1 MMGGKSSKGKKKT
14 ESGSTS
20 SPSTPVQIKINSAYI
35 EDLSSYE
42 RACSEDPKLESF
54 DSALHARTNRVIN
67 KLASG
72 VEIKSLSFDSLREV
86 TQCLLDM
93 NQDVVKVI
101 LQDKEDI
108 WNNQDLFSL
117 VNMYFD
123 STAKTMDFCS
133 ELENCLNRA
142 RRSQVIIQFAVKQF
156 EEEAVNGDSNENRK
170 YEKTLEELKRFK
182 LAGDPFSKEFF
193 DLFDSVH
200 KHQVLMLEELH
211 KLKRKLDK
219 RLGNIKTWKR
229 VSNMVFVTAFISVLI
244 FSVVAAAV
252 AAPPVVAAIAGA
264 LAVPVGS
271 VGKWCNTLWTKYEK
285 VVRGQKEIITS
296 IRIGT
301 YVSVKEMD
309 NISVLVRKVEVEIES
324 LLKKAEFAVT
334 EEKCVS
340 LAIDEIKKKLD
351 VFTET
356 IEELGKHA
364 NKYCSDV
371 TKARTVILQ
380 RIIRYP
386 TGSTSEEATWAEM
399 MP

>member
-1 MMGGKSSKGKKKT
+1 MMGGKSSKSKKNV
-14 ESGSTS
+14 EFG
-20 SPSTPVQIKINSAYI
+20 SPSTPVQIKINSAYT
-35 EDLSSYE
+35 EHLSSYE

-54 DSALHARTNRVIN
+54 DAVLHERTNRVIN

-72 VEIKSLSFDSLREV
+72 VEVKSLSFDSLREV

-117 VNMYFD
+117 VNLYFE

-133 ELENCLNRA
+133 EFENCLNRA
-142 RRSQVIIQFAVKQF
+142 RRSQLIIQFAVKQF
-156 EEEAVNGDSNENRK
+156 EEEEAEISINGDNENRK
-170 YEKTLEELKRFK
+170 YEKTLDELKRFK
-182 LAGDPFSKEFF
+182 
-193 DLFDSVH
+193 
-200 KHQVLMLEELH
+200 
-211 KLKRKLDK
+211 
-219 RLGNIKTWKR
+219 I
-229 VSNMVFVTAFISVLI
+229 
-244 FSVVAAAV
+244 AAAV
-252 AAPPVVAAIAGA
+252 AAPPLVIAIAGA

-271 VGKWCNTLWTKYEK
+271 VGKWCNSLWTKYEK
-285 VVRGQKEIITS
+285 VVRGQKDIITS

-301 YVSVKEMD
+301 YISVKEMD
-309 NISVLVRKVEVEIES
+309 NISILVRKVEVEIES

-334 EEKCVS
+334 EEKVVR

-364 NKYCSDV
+364 GKYCSDV

-386 TGSTSEEATWAEM
+386 TGSTSEEATWSEM
-399 MP
+399 IS

>member
-1 MMGGKSSKGKKKT
+1 MMGGKSSKSKKNV
-14 ESGSTS
+14 EFG
-20 SPSTPVQIKINSAYI
+20 SPSTPVQIKINSEYT
-35 EDLSSYE
+35 EHLSSYE

-54 DSALHARTNRVIN
+54 DSALHERTNRVIN

-117 VNMYFD
+117 VNLYFE

-142 RRSQVIIQFAVKQF
+142 RRSQVIIQFAVNQF
-156 EEEAVNGDSNENRK
+156 EEENEDKENRK

-182 LAGDPFSKEFF
+182 VAGEPFTKEFF
-193 DLFDSVH
+193 ALFDLVY
-200 KHQVLMLEELH
+200 KQQVMMLEELH

-219 RLGNIKTWKR
+219 RLRNIKTWRR
-229 VSNMVFVTAFISVLI
+229 VSNMVFVTAFVSVLI

-271 VGKWCNTLWTKYEK
+271 VGKWCNTLWTK
-285 VVRGQKEIITS
+285 
-296 IRIGT
+296 
-301 YVSVKEMD
+301 
-309 NISVLVRKVEVEIES
+309 
-324 LLKKAEFAVT
+324 
-334 EEKCVS
+334 
-340 LAIDEIKKKLD
+340 
-351 VFTET
+351 
-356 IEELGKHA
+356 
-364 NKYCSDV
+364 
-371 TKARTVILQ
+371 
-380 RIIRYP
+380 
-386 TGSTSEEATWAEM
+386 
-399 MP
+399 

>member
-1 MMGGKSSKGKKKT
+1 MMGGKPSKKKKNI
-14 ESGSTS
+14 EYGSPT
-20 SPSTPVQIKINSAYI
+20 TPVQIKINSAYT
-35 EDLSSYE
+35 EHLTSYE
-42 RACSEDPKLESF
+42 RACTEDPKLESF
-54 DSALHARTNRVIN
+54 DSALLQRTNRVIS

-101 LQDKEDI
+101 LQDREDI
-108 WNNQDLFSL
+108 WSDQDMFSL

-123 STAKTMDFCS
+123 STAKSMDFCS
-133 ELENCLNRA
+133 ELESCLNRA
-142 RRSQVIIQFAVKQF
+142 RRSQVIIQFAVKRF
-156 EEEAVNGDSNENRK
+156 EEENENRK
-170 YEKTLEELKRFK
+170 YEKTLEELKRFT

-193 DLFDSVH
+193 ALFDSVH
-200 KHQVLMLEELH
+200 KHQVMMLEELH
-211 KLKRKLDK
+211 KLKRRLDK
-219 RLGNIKTWKR
+219 KLKSIKTWRR
-229 VSNMVFVTAFISVLI
+229 VSNMVFVTAFVSVLI

-252 AAPPVVAAIAGA
+252 AAPPVVAALAGA

-271 VGKWCNTLWTKYEK
+271 VGKWCNSLWTKYEK

-301 YVSVKEMD
+301 YVSVREMD
-309 NISVLVRKVEVEIES
+309 TISVLVRKVEVEIES
-324 LLKKAEFAVT
+324 LLKNAEFVVS
-334 EEKCVS
+334 EEKEVRV
-340 LAIDEIKKKLD
+340 AIDEIKKKLD

-386 TGSTSEEATWAEM
+386 TGSTTEEATWTEM
-399 MP
+399 LS

>member
-1 MMGGKSSKGKKKT
+1 MMGGKGSKSKKDV
-14 ESGSTS
+14 EFG
-20 SPSTPVQIKINSAYI
+20 SPSTPVQIKINSEYT
-35 EDLSSYE
+35 EHFSSYE
-42 RACSEDPKLESF
+42 KACSEDPNLESF
-54 DSALHARTNRVIN
+54 DSALHERTNRVIN

-72 VEIKSLSFDSLREV
+72 VEIKSLSFDSLKEV

-123 STAKTMDFCS
+123 STLKTMDFCS

-142 RRSQVIIQFAVKQF
+142 RRSQVVIQFAVKQF
-156 EEEAVNGDSNENRK
+156 EEEAEIQVNGDNENRK
-170 YEKTLEELKRFK
+170 YEKTLDELKRFK
-182 LAGDPFSKEFF
+182 DLGEPFTKKFFELF
-193 DLFDSVH
+193 DLVY
-200 KHQVLMLEELH
+200 KKQVLMLDELH
-211 KLKRKLDK
+211 KLKKKLDR
-219 RLGNIKTWKR
+219 RLGNIKSWRR
-229 VSNMVFVTAFISVLI
+229 VSNMVFVTAFVSVLI

-271 VGKWCNTLWTKYEK
+271 LGKWCNTLWTKYEK
-285 VVRGQKEIITS
+285 VVKGQKEIITS

-301 YVSVKEMD
+301 FISVKEMD

-334 EEKCVS
+334 EERVVRI
-340 LAIDEIKKKLD
+340 AIDEIKKKLD
-351 VFTET
+351 VFTDT

-364 NKYCSDV
+364 DKYCSDV

-386 TGSTSEEATWAEM
+386 TGTTTEEATWTEM
-399 MP
+399 LS

>member
-1 MMGGKSSKGKKKT
+1 MMGGKSSKNKKNV
-14 ESGSTS
+14 EFG
-20 SPSTPVQIKINSAYI
+20 SPSTPVQIKINSEYS
-35 EDLSSYE
+35 EHLSSYE

-54 DSALHARTNRVIN
+54 DAALHERTNRVIN

-117 VNMYFD
+117 VNLYFE

-156 EEEAVNGDSNENRK
+156 EEEAEIPVNGDKENRK
-170 YEKTLEELKRFK
+170 YEKTLKELKRFK
-182 LAGDPFSKEFF
+182 VAGEPFTKEFF
-193 DLFDSVH
+193 ALFDLVY
-200 KHQVLMLEELH
+200 KQQVMMLEELH
-211 KLKRKLDK
+211 KLKKKLDK
-219 RLGNIKTWKR
+219 KLKNIKTWRR
-229 VSNMVFVTAFISVLI
+229 VSNMVFVTAFVSVLI

-301 YVSVKEMD
+301 YISVKEMD
-309 NISVLVRKVEVEIES
+309 NISILVRKVEVEIES
-324 LLKKAEFAVT
+324 LLKKAEFAIT
-334 EEKCVS
+334 EEKEVR

-356 IEELGKHA
+356 IEELGEHA
-364 NKYCSDV
+364 GKYCSDV

-386 TGSTSEEATWAEM
+386 ASSPKDEAPWTEM
-399 MP
+399 V

>member
-1 MMGGKSSKGKKKT
+1 MMGGKPSKKKKNI
-14 ESGSTS
+14 EYGSPT
-20 SPSTPVQIKINSAYI
+20 TPVQIKINSAYT
-35 EDLSSYE
+35 EHLTSYE
-42 RACSEDPKLESF
+42 RACTEDPKLESF
-54 DSALHARTNRVIN
+54 DSALLQRTNRVIS

-101 LQDKEDI
+101 LQDREDI
-108 WNNQDLFSL
+108 WSDQDMFSL

-123 STAKTMDFCS
+123 STAKSMDFCS
-133 ELENCLNRA
+133 ELESCLNRA
-142 RRSQVIIQFAVKQF
+142 RRSQVIIQFAVKRF
-156 EEEAVNGDSNENRK
+156 EEENENRK
-170 YEKTLEELKRFK
+170 YEKTLEELKRFT

-193 DLFDSVH
+193 ALFDSVH
-200 KHQVLMLEELH
+200 KHQVMMLEELH
-211 KLKRKLDK
+211 KLKRRLDK
-219 RLGNIKTWKR
+219 KLKSIKTWRR
-229 VSNMVFVTAFISVLI
+229 VSNMVFVTAFVSVLI

-252 AAPPVVAAIAGA
+252 AAPPVVAALAGA

-271 VGKWCNTLWTKYEK
+271 VGKWCNSLWTKYEK

-301 YVSVKEMD
+301 YVSVREMD
-309 NISVLVRKVEVEIES
+309 TISVLVRKVEVEIES
-324 LLKKAEFAVT
+324 LLKNAEFVVS
-334 EEKCVS
+334 EEKEVRV
-340 LAIDEIKKKLD
+340 AIDEIKKKLD

-386 TGSTSEEATWAEM
+386 TGSTTEEATCNIMSLTTENYAK
-399 MP
+399 

>member
-1 MMGGKSSKGKKKT
+1 MMGGKFCKGKTKDET
-14 ESGSTS
+14 GGG
-20 SPSTPVQIKINSAYI
+20 SPSTPVQIKINSAYT
-35 EDLSSYE
+35 EHLTSYE
-42 RACSEDPKLESF
+42 TACSEDPKLESF
-54 DSALHARTNRVIN
+54 DSALHERTNRVIN

-108 WNNQDLFSL
+108 WNNQDLFGL
-117 VNMYFD
+117 VNMYFE
-123 STAKTMDFCS
+123 STAMTMDFCS
-133 ELENCLNRA
+133 ELESCLNRA
-142 RRSQVIIQFAVKQF
+142 KRSQVIIQFAVKQF
-156 EEEAVNGDSNENRK
+156 EEEEDGNNENRK

-182 LAGDPFSKEFF
+182 LAGDPFTKEFF

-200 KHQVLMLEELH
+200 KHQVMMLDELH
-211 KLKRKLDK
+211 KLKRRLDK
-219 RLGNIKTWKR
+219 KLKNIKTWRR
-229 VSNMVFVTAFISVLI
+229 VSNMVFVTAFVSVLI

-271 VGKWCNTLWTKYEK
+271 VGKWCNSLWTKYEK
-285 VVRGQKEIITS
+285 VVKGQKEIITS

-301 YVSVKEMD
+301 YISVKEMD
-309 NISVLVRKVEVEIES
+309 NISVLVRRVEVEIES
-324 LLKKAEFAVT
+324 LLKNAEFAVT
-334 EEKCVS
+334 EEKCVR

-351 VFTET
+351 VFTDT
-356 IEELGKHA
+356 IEELREHA
-364 NKYCSDV
+364 DKYCRDV

-386 TGSTSEEATWAEM
+386 TGSTTEEATWTEM
-399 MP
+399 LS

>member
-35 EDLSSYE
+35 EHLSSYE

-156 EEEAVNGDSNENRK
+156 EEEAVNGDGNENRK

-193 DLFDSVH
+193 HLFDSVH

-219 RLGNIKTWKR
+219 RLGNIKTWRR

-334 EEKCVS
+334 EEEKCVS

-386 TGSTSEEATWAEM
+386 TGSTTTEEATW
-399 MP
+399 

>member
-1 MMGGKSSKGKKKT
+1 MMGGKGSKIKKDV
-14 ESGSTS
+14 EFG
-20 SPSTPVQIKINSAYI
+20 SPSTPVQIKINSEYT
-35 EDLSSYE
+35 EHLSSYE

-54 DSALHARTNRVIN
+54 DSALHERTNRVIN

-117 VNMYFD
+117 VNLYFT
-123 STAKTMDFCS
+123 STLQTMDFCS

-142 RRSQVIIQFAVKQF
+142 RRSQVVIQFAVKQF
-156 EEEAVNGDSNENRK
+156 EEEAEIPINGDNENRK

-182 LAGDPFSKEFF
+182 DLGEPFTKKFFALF
-193 DLFDSVH
+193 DLVY
-200 KHQVLMLEELH
+200 KKQVMMLEELH
-211 KLKRKLDK
+211 KLKKKLDK
-219 RLGNIKTWKR
+219 RLGNIKTWRR
-229 VSNMVFVTAFISVLI
+229 VSNIVFVTAFVSVLI

-252 AAPPVVAAIAGA
+252 AAPPVVAALAGA

-271 VGKWCNTLWTKYEK
+271 VGKWCNTLWAKYEK

-301 YVSVKEMD
+301 YISVKEMD
-309 NISVLVRKVEVEIES
+309 NISILVRKVEVEIES

-334 EEKCVS
+334 EEKVVRI
-340 LAIDEIKKKLD
+340 AIDEIKKKLD

-364 NKYCSDV
+364 DKYCSDV

-386 TGSTSEEATWAEM
+386 TGSTSEEATWYD
-399 MP
+399 P

>member
-1 MMGGKSSKGKKKT
+1 MMGGKSSKHKKDV
-14 ESGSTS
+14 EFG
-20 SPSTPVQIKINSAYI
+20 SPSTPVQIKINSEYT
-35 EDLSSYE
+35 EHLSSYE

-54 DSALHARTNRVIN
+54 DSALHERTNRVIN

-108 WNNQDLFSL
+108 WNNHDLFSL
-117 VNMYFD
+117 VNLYFE
-123 STAKTMDFCS
+123 STLKTMDFCS

-142 RRSQVIIQFAVKQF
+142 RRSQVVIQFAVKQF
-156 EEEAVNGDSNENRK
+156 EEESEIPVNGDNENRK
-170 YEKTLEELKRFK
+170 YEKTLEELKKFTDLGEPFTKRFFA
-182 LAGDPFSKEFF
+182 LF
-193 DLFDSVH
+193 DLVY
-200 KHQVLMLEELH
+200 KKQVLMLEELH

-219 RLGNIKTWKR
+219 RLGNIKTWRR
-229 VSNMVFVTAFISVLI
+229 VSNMVFVTAFVSVLI

-301 YVSVKEMD
+301 YISVKEMD
-309 NISVLVRKVEVEIES
+309 NISILVRKVEVEIES

-334 EEKCVS
+334 EEKVVRI
-340 LAIDEIKKKLD
+340 AIDEIKKKLD
-351 VFTET
+351 VFTDT

-364 NKYCSDV
+364 DKYCSDV

-386 TGSTSEEATWAEM
+386 TGSTSEEATWTEM
-399 MP
+399 LS

>member
-1 MMGGKSSKGKKKT
+1 MMGGKSSKNRKSD
-14 ESGSTS
+14 EFGSPT
-20 SPSTPVQIKINSAYI
+20 TPVQIKINSAYT

-54 DSALHARTNRVIN
+54 DSALHERTNRVIN

-117 VNMYFD
+117 VNMYFA
-123 STAKTMDFCS
+123 STSKTMDFCS

-156 EEEAVNGDSNENRK
+156 EEESEIPLNGNNENRK

-182 LAGDPFSKEFF
+182 SAGDPFTKEFF
-193 DLFDSVH
+193 ALFDLVH
-200 KHQVLMLEELH
+200 KHQVLMLDELH

-219 RLGNIKTWKR
+219 KLKNIKTWRR

-271 VGKWCNTLWTKYEK
+271 VGKWCNSLWTKYEK
-285 VVRGQKEIITS
+285 VVRGQKEIITT

-301 YVSVKEMD
+301 YISVKEMD

-324 LLKKAEFAVT
+324 LLKNAEFAVT
-334 EEKCVS
+334 EENVVR

-386 TGSTSEEATWAEM
+386 TGSTSEEATWTEM
-399 MP
+399 LT

>member
-1 MMGGKSSKGKKKT
+1 MMGGKPSKKKKNV
-14 ESGSTS
+14 EYVS
-20 SPSTPVQIKINSAYI
+20 PVQIKINSAYT
-35 EDLSSYE
+35 EHLTSYE
-42 RACSEDPKLESF
+42 RACTEDPKLESF
-54 DSALHARTNRVIN
+54 DSALHQRTNRVLN

-72 VEIKSLSFDSLREV
+72 VEIKSLSFDSLKEV

-108 WNNQDLFSL
+108 WSNQDLFSL

-133 ELENCLNRA
+133 ELESCLNRA

-156 EEEAVNGDSNENRK
+156 EEEENRK
-170 YEKTLEELKRFK
+170 YEKTLEELKRFT

-193 DLFDSVH
+193 ALFDLVH

-211 KLKRKLDK
+211 KLKRRLDK
-219 RLGNIKTWKR
+219 KLKSIKTWRR
-229 VSNMVFVTAFISVLI
+229 VSNMVFVTAFVSVLI

-252 AAPPVVAAIAGA
+252 AAPPVVAALAGA

-271 VGKWCNTLWTKYEK
+271 VGKWCNSLWTKYEK

-309 NISVLVRKVEVEIES
+309 SISVHVRKVEVEMES
-324 LLKKAEFAVT
+324 LLRNAEFVVS
-334 EEKCVS
+334 EEKEVR
-340 LAIDEIKKKLD
+340 LAIDEIKSKLD

-386 TGSTSEEATWAEM
+386 TGSTTEEATWTEM
-399 MP
+399 LS

>member
-1 MMGGKSSKGKKKT
+1 MGGKQSKNKKNI
-14 ESGSTS
+14 EYGSPT
-20 SPSTPVQIKINSAYI
+20 TPVKIKINSAYT
-35 EDLSSYE
+35 EHLTSYE
-42 RACSEDPKLESF
+42 LACSEDPKLESF
-54 DSALHARTNRVIN
+54 DSSLHQRTNRVIN
-67 KLASG
+67 KLAASSG

-108 WNNQDLFSL
+108 WSNQDLFSL

-123 STAKTMDFCS
+123 STAKTMEFCS
-133 ELENCLNRA
+133 ELQSCLNRA
-142 RRSQVIIQFAVKQF
+142 RRSQVIIQFAVNHF
-156 EEEAVNGDSNENRK
+156 EEEEDGNNK
-170 YEKTLEELKRFK
+170 YEKTLEELKRFT

-193 DLFDSVH
+193 ALFDSVRN
-200 KHQVLMLEELH
+200 HQVMMLEELH
-211 KLKRKLDK
+211 KLKRRLDK
-219 RLGNIKTWKR
+219 KLKNIKTWRR

-244 FSVVAAAV
+244 FSVVAASV
-252 AAPPVVAAIAGA
+252 AAPPVVAALAGA

-271 VGKWCNTLWTKYEK
+271 VGKWCNSLWTKYEK

-309 NISVLVRKVEVEIES
+309 NISVIVRRVEVEIGA
-324 LLKKAEFAVT
+324 LLRNAEFAVS
-334 EEKCVS
+334 EEKEVRI
-340 LAIDEIKKKLD
+340 AIDEIKEKLD

-356 IEELGKHA
+356 VEELGKHA

-386 TGSTSEEATWAEM
+386 TGSTTEEATWTETLS
-399 MP
+399 

>member
-1 MMGGKSSKGKKKT
+1 MMGGKSSKAKKREKEEEE
-14 ESGSTS
+14 ESN
-20 SPSTPVQIKINSAYI
+20 SPLTPVQIKINSAYI
-35 EDLSSYE
+35 QHLSSYE
-42 RACSEDPKLESF
+42 KACSEDPKLESF
-54 DSALHARTNRVIN
+54 DTSLHNRTNRVIN

-117 VNMYFD
+117 VNLYFD

-142 RRSQVIIQFAVKQF
+142 RRSQVIIQFAVKNF
-156 EEEAVNGDSNENRK
+156 EEEANNENRS
-170 YEKTLEELKRFK
+170 YDKTLEELKRFK
-182 LAGDPFSKEFF
+182 EAGDPFTKEFF
-193 DLFDSVH
+193 TLFDLVH
-200 KHQVLMLEELH
+200 KQQVMMLEELH

-219 RLGNIKTWKR
+219 KLGNIKTWRR
-229 VSNMVFVTAFISVLI
+229 VSNIVFVTAFISVLI

-252 AAPPVVAAIAGA
+252 AAPPVIAAIAGA

-301 YVSVKEMD
+301 FVSVQEMD
-309 NISVLVRKVEVEIES
+309 NISVIVRKVEVEIES
-324 LLKKAEFAVT
+324 LLKKAEFAVK
-334 EEKCVS
+334 EENVVRI
-340 LAIDEIKKKLD
+340 AIDEIKKKLD

-386 TGSTSEEATWAEM
+386 ASSTSEEATWTEM
-399 MP
+399 LS

>member
-1 MMGGKSSKGKKKT
+1 MMGGKCSKGKKKEET
-14 ESGSTS
+14 WG
-20 SPSTPVQIKINSAYI
+20 SPSTPVQIKINSAYT
-35 EDLSSYE
+35 EHLTSYE
-42 RACSEDPKLESF
+42 TACSEDPKLESF
-54 DSALHARTNRVIN
+54 DSALHERTNRVIN

-108 WNNQDLFSL
+108 WNHQDLFGL
-117 VNMYFD
+117 VNMYFE

-133 ELENCLNRA
+133 ELEGCLNRA
-142 RRSQVIIQFAVKQF
+142 KRSQMIIQFAVKQF
-156 EEEAVNGDSNENRK
+156 EEEDEDEENEDRK

-182 LAGDPFSKEFF
+182 LAGDPFTKEFF

-200 KHQVLMLEELH
+200 KHQVMMLDELH
-211 KLKRKLDK
+211 KLKRRLDK
-219 RLGNIKTWKR
+219 KLKNIKTWRR
-229 VSNMVFVTAFISVLI
+229 VSNMVFVTAFVSVLI

-271 VGKWCNTLWTKYEK
+271 VGKWCNSLWTKYEK
-285 VVRGQKEIITS
+285 VVKGQKEIVTS
-296 IRIGT
+296 VRIGT
-301 YVSVKEMD
+301 YISVKEMD
-309 NISVLVRKVEVEIES
+309 NISVLVRRVEVEIES
-324 LLKKAEFAVT
+324 LLKNAEFAVA
-334 EEKCVS
+334 EENGVR
-340 LAIDEIKKKLD
+340 LAMDEIKKKLD
-351 VFTET
+351 VFTDT
-356 IEELGKHA
+356 IEELREHA
-364 NKYCSDV
+364 DKYCRDV

-386 TGSTSEEATWAEM
+386 TGSTSEEATWTEM
-399 MP
+399 LS

>member
-1 MMGGKSSKGKKKT
+1 MMGGKPSKKKKNI
-14 ESGSTS
+14 EYGSPT
-20 SPSTPVQIKINSAYI
+20 TPVQIKINSAYT
-35 EDLSSYE
+35 EHLTSYE
-42 RACSEDPKLESF
+42 RACTEDPKLESF
-54 DSALHARTNRVIN
+54 DSALLQRTNRVIS

-101 LQDKEDI
+101 LQDREDI
-108 WNNQDLFSL
+108 WSDQDMFSL

-123 STAKTMDFCS
+123 STAKSMDFCS
-133 ELENCLNRA
+133 ELESCLNRA
-142 RRSQVIIQFAVKQF
+142 RRSQVIIQFAVKRF
-156 EEEAVNGDSNENRK
+156 EEENENRK
-170 YEKTLEELKRFK
+170 YEKTLEELKRFT

-193 DLFDSVH
+193 ALFDSVH
-200 KHQVLMLEELH
+200 KHQVMMLEELH
-211 KLKRKLDK
+211 KLKRRLDK
-219 RLGNIKTWKR
+219 KLKSIKTWRR
-229 VSNMVFVTAFISVLI
+229 VSNMVFVTAFVSVLI

-252 AAPPVVAAIAGA
+252 AAPPVVAALAGA

-271 VGKWCNTLWTKYEK
+271 VGKWCNSLWTKYEK

-301 YVSVKEMD
+301 YVSVREMD
-309 NISVLVRKVEVEIES
+309 TISVLVRKVEVEIES
-324 LLKKAEFAVT
+324 LLKNAEFVVS
-334 EEKCVS
+334 EEKEVRV
-340 LAIDEIKKKLD
+340 AIDEIKKKLD

-386 TGSTSEEATWAEM
+386 TGSTTEEATW
-399 MP
+399 

>member
-1 MMGGKSSKGKKKT
+1 MMGGKSSKKKKPT
-14 ESGSTS
+14 DEFG
-20 SPSTPVQIKINSAYI
+20 SPSTPVQIKINSAYT
-35 EDLSSYE
+35 EHLSSYE
-42 RACSEDPKLESF
+42 TACSEDPKLESF
-54 DSALHARTNRVIN
+54 DSALHERTNRVIS

-117 VNMYFD
+117 VNLYFE
-123 STAKTMDFCS
+123 STAQTMDFCS

-156 EEEAVNGDSNENRK
+156 EEEAEIPVNGDNENRK

-182 LAGDPFSKEFF
+182 LAGDPFTNEFF
-193 DLFDSVH
+193 ALFDSVH

-219 RLGNIKTWKR
+219 KLKNIKTWRR

-271 VGKWCNTLWTKYEK
+271 VGKWCNSLWTKYEK
-285 VVRGQKEIITS
+285 VVRGQKEIITT

-301 YVSVKEMD
+301 FISVKEMD

-334 EEKCVS
+334 EEKVVR

-386 TGSTSEEATWAEM
+386 TGSTSEEATW
-399 MP
+399 

>member
-1 MMGGKSSKGKKKT
+1 MMGGKSSKGKKGGDDY
-14 ESGSTS
+14 GSPT
-20 SPSTPVQIKINSAYI
+20 TPVQIKINSAYI
-35 EDLSSYE
+35 EHLSSYE

-54 DSALHARTNRVIN
+54 DSALHERTNRVIN

-117 VNMYFD
+117 
-123 STAKTMDFCS
+123 
-133 ELENCLNRA
+133 
-142 RRSQVIIQFAVKQF
+142 
-156 EEEAVNGDSNENRK
+156 
-170 YEKTLEELKRFK
+170 
-182 LAGDPFSKEFF
+182 
-193 DLFDSVH
+193 
-200 KHQVLMLEELH
+200 
-211 KLKRKLDK
+211 
-219 RLGNIKTWKR
+219 
-229 VSNMVFVTAFISVLI
+229 
-244 FSVVAAAV
+244 
-252 AAPPVVAAIAGA
+252 
-264 LAVPVGS
+264 
-271 VGKWCNTLWTKYEK
+271 YEK
-285 VVRGQKEIITS
+285 VVRGQKEMITS

-301 YVSVKEMD
+301 YISVKEMD

-324 LLKKAEFAVT
+324 LLKNAEFAVT
-334 EEKCVS
+334 EEEKVVR

-386 TGSTSEEATWAEM
+386 TGRKCCLEKAVFGFEIGFEDCVGLFPLAQVL
-399 MP
+399 

>member
-1 MMGGKSSKGKKKT
+1 MMGGKGSKNKKDI
-14 ESGSTS
+14 EFG
-20 SPSTPVQIKINSAYI
+20 SPSTPVQIKMNSEYT
-35 EDLSSYE
+35 EHLSSYE

-54 DSALHARTNRVIN
+54 DSALHERTNRVIN

-72 VEIKSLSFDSLREV
+72 VEIKSLSFDSLKEV

-123 STAKTMDFCS
+123 STLKTMDFCS
-133 ELENCLNRA
+133 ELEHCLNRA
-142 RRSQVIIQFAVKQF
+142 RRSQVVIQFAVKQF
-156 EEEAVNGDSNENRK
+156 EEEAEVHVNGDNENKK
-170 YEKTLEELKRFK
+170 YEKTLDELKRFK
-182 LAGDPFSKEFF
+182 DLGEPFTKKFFELF
-193 DLFDSVH
+193 DLVY
-200 KHQVLMLEELH
+200 KKQVLMLDELH
-211 KLKRKLDK
+211 KLKKKLDR
-219 RLGNIKTWKR
+219 RLGNIKSWRR
-229 VSNMVFVTAFISVLI
+229 VSNMVFVTAFVSVLI

-271 VGKWCNTLWTKYEK
+271 LGKWCNTLWTKYEK
-285 VVRGQKEIITS
+285 VVKGQKEIITS

-301 YVSVKEMD
+301 FISVKEMD

-334 EEKCVS
+334 EEKVVRI
-340 LAIDEIKKKLD
+340 AIDEIKKKLD
-351 VFTET
+351 VFTDT

-364 NKYCSDV
+364 DKYCSDV

-386 TGSTSEEATWAEM
+386 TGTTTEEATWTEM
-399 MP
+399 LS

>member
-1 MMGGKSSKGKKKT
+1 MGGKFSKGKKKDET
-14 ESGSTS
+14 GGSS
-20 SPSTPVQIKINSAYI
+20 SPSTPVQIKINSAYT
-35 EDLSSYE
+35 EHLTSYE
-42 RACSEDPKLESF
+42 TACSEDPKLESF
-54 DSALHARTNRVIN
+54 DSALHERTNRVIN

-108 WNNQDLFSL
+108 WSNQDLFGL
-117 VNMYFD
+117 VNMYFE

-133 ELENCLNRA
+133 ELESCLNRA
-142 RRSQVIIQFAVKQF
+142 KRSQVIIQFAVKQF
-156 EEEAVNGDSNENRK
+156 EEEEDGNNENRK

-182 LAGDPFSKEFF
+182 LAGDPFTKEFF
-193 DLFDSVH
+193 DLFDLVH
-200 KHQVLMLEELH
+200 KHQVMMLDELH
-211 KLKRKLDK
+211 KLKRRLDK
-219 RLGNIKTWKR
+219 KLKNIKTWRR
-229 VSNMVFVTAFISVLI
+229 VSNMVFVTAFVSVLI

-271 VGKWCNTLWTKYEK
+271 VGKWCNSLWTKYEK
-285 VVRGQKEIITS
+285 IVKGQKEIITS

-301 YVSVKEMD
+301 YISVKEMD

-324 LLKKAEFAVT
+324 LLKNAEFAVT
-334 EEKCVS
+334 EEKCVR
-340 LAIDEIKKKLD
+340 LAIDDIKKKLD
-351 VFTET
+351 LFTDT
-356 IEELGKHA
+356 IEELREHA
-364 NKYCSDV
+364 DKYCSDV

-386 TGSTSEEATWAEM
+386 TGSTTEEATWTEM
-399 MP
+399 LS